1 MSELTAILKQSE
13 LFCTLTEDQIAQNI
27 LIHGLIL
34 ALSKKQQIIMQRQSV
49 EHFYVVLSGKI
60 HIEFSRPDGERSLQA
75 VMRPGDVL
83 GSELI
88 CCDHRI
94 SAYDALAATTAA
106 VISFPV
112 GMVQLSGMIDEECR
126 LRIRDQLLL
135 ILSRDNARKNYYLAM
150 HSLKGLRERVA
161 MYLLYLAEVYQSNSF
176 DTALSRD
183 EMPAILC
190 VNRSCLSHELSLMEQ
205 DGMISFRKGQFVL
218 HDPHRWKEI
227 AGF

>member
-1 MSELTAILKQSE
+1 MTRSVL
-13 LFCTLTEDQIAQNI
+13 
-27 LIHGLIL
+27 HGQIL
-34 ALSKKQQIIMQRQSV
+34 ALSKRHQIVMQRQKV
-49 EHFYVVLSGKI
+49 DHFYVVLSGKI

-75 VMRPGDVL
+75 VLRPGDVL

-94 SAYDALAATTAA
+94 SAYYALAATSAS

-112 GMVQLSGMIDEECR
+112 EMIDQAGIIDETCR
-126 LRIRDQLLL
+126 TQIREQLLL

-150 HSLKGLRERVA
+150 HALKGLRERIA
-161 MYLLYLAEVYQSNSF
+161 MYLLYLAEVHQSDSF
-176 DTALSRD
+176 DTALSRE
-183 EMPAILC
+183 EMAAILC
-190 VNRSCLSHELSLMEQ
+190 VNRSCLSHELSLMER
-205 DGMISFRKGQFVL
+205 DGMINFQKGQFVL